1 MCGPMAF
8 GHYII
13 SGASREILEARAAVG
28 RAVLRGIMEAGRASM
43 IGRTLATRPALREN
57 LEIVFPRASYFFD
70 LRIGDYCI
78 SRLFW

>member
-1 MCGPMAF
+1 MAF

-43 IGRTLATRPALREN
+43 IGRTLATRPSLREN
-57 LEIVFPRASYFFD
+57 LEIAFAPGIEFFRFAHRRLLYLSTLLVMYF
-70 LRIGDYCI
+70 
-78 SRLFW
+78 